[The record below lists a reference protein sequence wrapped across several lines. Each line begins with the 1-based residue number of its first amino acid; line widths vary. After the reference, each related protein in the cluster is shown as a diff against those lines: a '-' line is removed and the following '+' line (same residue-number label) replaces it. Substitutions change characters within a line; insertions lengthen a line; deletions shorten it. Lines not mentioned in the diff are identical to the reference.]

1 MKSLIQNIPMAFLMV
16 YGATGL
22 KCSASSGTSNAAS
35 LEFQS
40 EVAVPRENFQ
50 ANGLT
55 EHDTLGPNLAWIALG
70 KQLIPEGRPLLD
82 WERQDADEFFWS
94 QFE

>member
-1 MKSLIQNIPMAFLMV
+1 MTSLIQHLPMAFLV
-16 YGATGL
+16 AYSAAGL
-22 KCSASSGTSNAAS
+22 KGSAPTGTSNAAS

-40 EVAVPRENFQ
+40 EAEMPTENFPAYGVPAQ
-50 ANGLT
+50 DDASAG
-55 EHDTLGPNLAWIALG
+55 LAWIALG
-70 KQLIPEGRPLLD
+70 KQLLPEGRPLLD

>member
-1 MKSLIQNIPMAFLMV
+1 MKSLIQNIPMAFLMACS
-16 YGATGL
+16 ATGL
-22 KCSASSGTSNAAS
+22 KGSASSGTWNAAS

-40 EVAVPRENFQ
+40 EVAVPRENFP

-55 EHDTLGPNLAWIALG
+55 ANDTVGSSLTWIALG
-70 KQLIPEGRPLLD
+70 KELMPEGRSLLD